1 MSAAACGS
9 LQLKIM
15 RSNSARIE
23 PHANG
28 NCHCG
33 DPETLFPIPLIE
45 SYRNVLRL
53 YYGKT
58 LHDRE
63 GA

>member
-1 MSAAACGS
+1 MSAAAS
-9 LQLKIM
+9 SALQLKI
-15 RSNSARIE
+15 RLSKAT
-23 PHANG
+23 ANG
-28 NCHCG
+28 ACHCG
-33 DPETLFPIPLIE
+33 EPESLFPIPLIE

>member
-15 RSNSARIE
+15 RSE
-23 PHANG
+23 PYANG

-33 DPETLFPIPLIE
+33 DPESLFPIPLIE